1 MMQRVAACCSVLQRD
16 AVNFVAVQC
25 IATLRGCCAACC
37 SMLKYVAVCC
47 SVLHC
52 VALCCSV
59 LQHSGDLDKYSIKQL
74 LQVLQCIV
82 EYCTLLQR
90 VAAC

>member
-1 MMQRVAACCSVLQRD
+1 MLQHDAACCSVLQRVAAGCSKFCCG
-16 AVNFVAVQC
+16 AVYCNTQGM
-25 IATLRGCCAACC
+25 LC
-37 SMLKYVAVCC
+37 SVLQHVEVCC
-47 SVLHC
+47 SVLQC